1 MAFCLKIK
9 FVCQRS
15 ECASTLDPQAS
26 LLPVLSIITLNHLKS
41 GCRDFKKRGDVYG
54 DKGEWVRIRPSGDG
68 PTQQYGRH
76 AEVINDKMY
85 IMQAPLRDSGGPTTI
100 YLYAL
105 DLNNWQ
111 WTKNVPEGLLPLSDT
126 KEFSSWHHRGKIY
139 YFGGQCGYDDG
150 IVSGD

>member
-1 MAFCLKIK
+1 MRVHKSIETMSKIWRHGRGHVAVVWNDK
-9 FVCQRS
+9 
-15 ECASTLDPQAS
+15 TLIWGGEGEQKARDGT
-26 LLPVLSIITLNHLKS
+26 VLCH
-41 GCRDFKKRGDVYG
+41 YG

-85 IMQAPLRDSGGPTTI
+85 IMQAPLSDSGGPTTI